1 MQTAPPPG
9 LVAKPAAWGGLSR
22 QPHVTGANDPR
33 RSKRTPHES
42 SGSSMPYAGAGPA
55 PVAAVTGGD
64 MQMTGSHGIWTRAG
78 RTLLAGVALV
88 ALAAVLAAGLSACGG
103 DSGVAGTYKYGS
115 GTEKQMAEFKL
126 TLNDDKTY
134 KLAGPDPLG
143 GGGDVSI
150 TGTYVLDG
158 DKIALKDEEGVESDT
173 GTVDGDKLV
182 FPTVT
187 WVKE

>member
-1 MQTAPPPG
+1 VSADA
-9 LVAKPAAWGGLSR
+9 VASGALEAADATSNAN
-22 QPHVTGANDPR
+22 GAR
-33 RSKRTPHES
+33 RSRRAPHES
-42 SGSSMPYAGAGPA
+42 SGSRMPHDGAGPA
-55 PVAAVTGGD
+55 PAAAVTGGLMKRTD
-64 MQMTGSHGIWTRAG
+64 SHGIEADAG
-78 RTLLAGVALV
+78 RALLACVALV
-88 ALAAVLAAGLSACGG
+88 ALAAVLTVGLSACGG
-103 DSGVAGTYKYGS
+103 SSGVVGTYKYGS
-115 GTEKQMAEFKL
+115 GTEKQMADFKL
-126 TLNDDKTY
+126 TLNDDETY

-158 DKIALKDEEGVESDT
+158 DKIALKDEKGVESET